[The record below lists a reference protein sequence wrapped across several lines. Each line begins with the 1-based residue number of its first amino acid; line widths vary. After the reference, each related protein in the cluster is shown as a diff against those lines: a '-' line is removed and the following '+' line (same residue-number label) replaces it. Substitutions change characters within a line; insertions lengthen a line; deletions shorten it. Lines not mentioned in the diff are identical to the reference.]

1 MHLQKNCKKRT
12 YGFGRCHKSRIV
24 ECTDIIGV
32 LVCTQIWSIWEI
44 NHLVWTSTET
54 NQRKDHLSDFG
65 FVESVKRELRVKK
78 VVWVEIL
85 FVLFEFQF
93 EFQFEFEGF
102 GRKCNGGV

>member
-1 MHLQKNCKKRT
+1 M
-12 YGFGRCHKSRIV
+12 
-24 ECTDIIGV
+24 
-32 LVCTQIWSIWEI
+32 
-44 NHLVWTSTET
+44 
-54 NQRKDHLSDFG
+54 
-65 FVESVKRELRVKK
+65 KK